1 MFLHEVFVHL
11 HDALFFVMVSVKV
24 GHALTD
30 LVNFIV
36 VVVTMEVVVEEVH
49 VVVHVPS

>member
-11 HDALFFVMVSVKV
+11 HDALFVVMVSVKV

-30 LVNFIV
+30 LTNFIV
-36 VVVTMEVVVEEVH
+36 AVVMMEVVVVEVH
-49 VVVHVPS
+49 VFVHVPS